1 MGLFAIANGIQ
12 IGMGSLLSRT
22 IGRQR
27 LDLAQQILSVGLT
40 IALFFAVVI
49 SVLGYLFAQPVLRT
63 LGATDDIIGYAADF
77 YYYSLPTV
85 FSIMLIGAMM
95 GLFQGAGKS

>member
-1 MGLFAIANGIQ
+1 
-12 IGMGSLLSRT
+12 
-22 IGRQR
+22 
-27 LDLAQQILSVGLT
+27 
-40 IALFFAVVI
+40 FFAVVI

-95 GLFQGAGKS
+95 GLFQGAGKIMIIMKSSLLGAVVNIVLDPIMIFVFDLGVKGVALA